1 MCAIQMTGLL
11 APTSGSVY
19 IEGLDIR
26 EDLDKIYSCMGVCP
40 QHE

>member
-1 MCAIQMTGLL
+1 MIGLVT
-11 APTSGSVY
+11 PTSGSAF

-26 EDLDKIYSCMGVCP
+26 EDLDKIYSFMGVCP